1 MRILKAVL
9 TLVILVCQWSIA
21 QNVEGKSLLIYTK
34 NGKGYVHENIEA
46 SVTSLV
52 QLCKELGVKTI
63 VSDRSEIF
71 LSPEMETFDA
81 VFFSYTNNEAFDTEE
96 QRNAFK
102 AFCESGKGFG
112 GLHSATGSEREWPWF
127 WNLIG
132 ASFLRHPPF
141 QDFTVEVVNAEHP
154 ATQNLGTSFTISD
167 ECYFFKHLN
176 PNVNVLLKANLAS
189 VAEGKNNSQPRPTEA
204 PLSWYTTQFG
214 GRQWYSALGHSKE
227 GYENPLLQEHLKG
240 GLRYILSQ

>member
-1 MRILKAVL
+1 MQILKVVL
-9 TLVILVCQWSIA
+9 TLMIFCQLSIA

-34 NGKGYVHENIEA
+34 NGTGYVHDNIEV
-46 SVTSLV
+46 SVNTLV
-52 QLCKELGVKTI
+52 QLCEQLGVKTT
-63 VSDRSEIF
+63 VSDIPDIF
-71 LSPEMETFDA
+71 LTSEMESFDA
-81 VFFSYTNNEAFDTEE
+81 VFFSNTNNEAFDTEE

-102 AFCESGKGFG
+102 AYCESGKGFG
-112 GLHSATGSEREWPWF
+112 GLHSATGSERKWPWF

-132 ASFLRHPPF
+132 ASFLRHPPY
-141 QDFTVEVVNAEHP
+141 QEFTVEVVNSEHP
-154 ATQNLGTSFTISD
+154 ATQNLGTSFTILD
-167 ECYFFKHLN
+167 ECYFFKNLN

-227 GYENPLLQEHLKG
+227 GYENPVLQEHLKG
-240 GLRYILSQ
+240 GLSYILSQ